1 MAGRKPTVSDEQ
13 VLREI
18 ALMADPVVTAPELA
32 ERLDITRQGANYRLG
47 QLEEDGYVKSKKV
60 GAHAIVY
67 WLTEKGR
74 EVVGGS

>member
-32 ERLDITRQGANYRLG
+32 DRLDITRQGANYRLG

>member
-13 VLREI
+13 VLREM
-18 ALMADPVVTAPELA
+18 ALMADPVSTAPELA
-32 ERLDITRQGANYRLG
+32 ERLDMTRQGANYRLG

-67 WLTEKGR
+67 WLTEKGKG
-74 EVVGGS
+74 VVEDV